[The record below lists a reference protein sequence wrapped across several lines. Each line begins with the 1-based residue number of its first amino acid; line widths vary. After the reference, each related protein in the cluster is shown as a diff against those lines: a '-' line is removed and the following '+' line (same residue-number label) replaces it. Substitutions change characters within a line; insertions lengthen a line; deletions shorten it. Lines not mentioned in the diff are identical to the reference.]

1 MEHAEG
7 SAEEL
12 KSVVRERSAT
22 IDQSI
27 GYLEKLA
34 TNYARLS
41 RKTERERCDLNQ
53 IVRQVAAGAR
63 GTARIETVLSD
74 GAVVDADPVSLRRII
89 ENLVDNA
96 IDSLNGSGAVTLE
109 TQVIRDGP
117 FVAPRVRLIVAD
129 TGVGMNDIQRARI
142 FDDFYT
148 TKPDGSGLGLSI
160 VRRLVMDM
168 GGTVKAEGAPGEGT
182 RLVVDL
188 PATK

>member
-1 MEHAEG
+1 
-7 SAEEL
+7 
-12 KSVVRERSAT
+12 VRSSTR
-22 IDQSI
+22 I
-27 GYLEKLA
+27 
-34 TNYARLS
+34 
-41 RKTERERCDLNQ
+41 RC
-53 IVRQVAAGAR
+53 
-63 GTARIETVLSD
+63 
-74 GAVVDADPVSLRRII
+74 PLRRII

-188 PATK
+188 PRRNNGATDGADTHCR